1 MTTTRCVLTVHLD
14 GVKNN
19 LDGVR
24 SSVIGYRYGVPRAK
38 KPEKANDRGNVAVP
52 PPRRQSRRG
61 PTPSRAPYHHGNLR
75 QALLDAALC
84 AIREHGVSEL
94 SLRDVARRAG
104 VSHAAPAHHFGDKA
118 GLLTALATA
127 GFGLFTQAQRDA
139 RERGGADPVARFS
152 WTGWAYVMFADQ
164 NREYFEI
171 MFRPELLNR
180 EDAMF
185 RAAADAAHQVLLET
199 MRPVVSHLS
208 EEQLLT
214 QTTSAWA
221 LAHGLS
227 RLWLDGN
234 LSAFAGLTD
243 IDQAARVIFG
253 LPPKA

>member
-1 MTTTRCVLTVHLD
+1 MTGDLD

-24 SSVIGYRYGVPRAK
+24 SSAMGYRCRVPRAK
-38 KPEKANDRGNVAVP
+38 KPEPAK
-52 PPRRQSRRG
+52 
-61 PTPSRAPYHHGNLR
+61 APYHHGNLR
-75 QALLDAALC
+75 KALLEAALA
-84 AIREHGVSEL
+84 AIREQGITEL

-104 VSHAAPAHHFGDKA
+104 VSHAAPAHHFKDKA
-118 GLLTALATA
+118 GLLTALATV
-127 GFGLFTQAQRDA
+127 GFERFAQAQRDA
-139 RERGGADPVARFS
+139 RERGADPVSRFS

-171 MFRPELLNR
+171 MFRPELLNG
-180 EDAMF
+180 DDPAYV
-185 RAAADAAHQVLLET
+185 AAAHEAHQVLLET
-199 MRPVVSHLS
+199 MRPALMGVT

-214 QTTSAWA
+214 QSTSAWA

-243 IDQAARVIFG
+243 IDSAARVIFG
-253 LPPKA
+253 LPPKS